1 MIIQITSGM
10 KTIIWLAHKYGAV
23 KLRACAHKL
32 MWAPG
37 DGCALIDTT
46 TYQTNVMQ
54 RRGLIRLKDGAT
66 DTFVLTAL
74 GQTKAEAMWF
84 EPPRVRETRRQS
96 GSYWLTTEQMHA
108 LKPWL
113 PAQFAHLRSDDRR
126 LLSGIV
132 HALREN
138 LTWQVVSGEYGPEL
152 ALRQRWAQWCRSG
165 AMDNALGHLFE
176 QDADGQPRLVVT
188 TAMLMRHRSGA
199 RAIECGYLPTFTPI
213 DEMEAA

>member
-1 MIIQITSGM
+1 MIIQITPGM

-23 KLRACAHKL
+23 KLRCCAHKL
-32 MWAPG
+32 MWEPG

-54 RRGLIRLKDGAT
+54 RRSLIRLKDGST

-74 GQTKAEAMWF
+74 GQTKADAMWF
-84 EPPRVRETRRQS
+84 EPPRVQETRRKT
-96 GSYWLTTEQMHA
+96 GSYWLTAEQMQA

-152 ALRQRWAQWCRSG
+152 ALRQRWAQWCQSG
-165 AMDNALGHLFE
+165 AMDDALGHLFE
-176 QDADGQPRLVVT
+176 PDGNGQPRLVVT
-188 TAMLMRHRSGA
+188 TTMLLRHRSGA
-199 RAIECGYLPTFTPI
+199 SAIARGYLPTFAPL